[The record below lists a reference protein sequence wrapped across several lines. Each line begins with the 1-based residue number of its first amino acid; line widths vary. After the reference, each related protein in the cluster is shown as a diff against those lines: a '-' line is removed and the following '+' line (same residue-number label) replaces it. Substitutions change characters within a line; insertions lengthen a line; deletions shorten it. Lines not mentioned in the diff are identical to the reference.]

1 MTTYLIRE
9 TAMPIADKR
18 TKLPEAADRI
28 KKVLLVDDSVT
39 TLLMERTV
47 LGESAELALFTAA
60 DGEEALRI
68 ASAETPDLVLM
79 DVVMPRMNGV
89 QACRAMRSL
98 AGLEAIP
105 IILVAA
111 RGEDDQ
117 VIGGYA
123 SGCTG
128 YITKPLN
135 PAELIAVVEAH
146 LGART
151 ASAGKI
157 KRAAVRAAL

>member
-1 MTTYLIRE
+1 MRIGE
-9 TAMPIADKR
+9 KR
-18 TKLPEAADRI
+18 TALSTTPARI
-28 KKVLLVDDSVT
+28 RKVLLVDDSVT

-47 LGESAELALFTAA
+47 LGESAELALFTAS
-60 DGEEALRI
+60 DGEEAVRV
-68 ASAETPDLVLM
+68 AAEERPDLVLM

-89 QACRAMRSL
+89 QACRAIRSL

-111 RGEDDQ
+111 RGEDDDA
-117 VIGGYA
+117 IGGYA
-123 SGCTG
+123 SGCTA

-146 LGART
+146 LGAT
-151 ASAGKI
+151 LGEGK
-157 KRAAVRAAL
+157 